1 MKTSKGFKETIKA
14 YLDKR
19 AVEDELFAETYKKEN
34 KNLDECCNYVMQCAQ
49 KGGCAGYSDDE
60 VFGWAVHYYDEDD
73 VNNIK
78 AVSGKVVINRSVEL
92 TEEEKAQAK
101 EKAMNMAVAE
111 AKEEAKK
118 ALVGTVEL
126 TEEDLKD
133 VKQKAIDKVVDEEK
147 DKLTR
152 KPKTTKTEDVK
163 PVQQVGLF

>member
-19 AVEDELFAETYKKEN
+19 ATEDELFAETYKKEN
-34 KNLDECCNYVMQCAQ
+34 KNLDECCNYVVQCAQ

-60 VFGWAVHYYDEDD
+60 VYGWAVHYYDEDD
-73 VNNIK
+73 VKNIK

-92 TEEEKAQAK
+92 SEEEKTQAK
-101 EKAMNMAVAE
+101 EKAMDIAVAE